1 MSREVTWITLP
12 EIAGLL
18 LLSVRRIRQL
28 ANDNVIPDSEKGKY
42 DLVGCVHG
50 YIRYQNTL
58 IQGQG
63 TLSLA
68 EERTGLTRTNRKLKN
83 LELKEKEGKLIEVD
97 IAMQKWGNVIQ
108 QAKSKILSLPSRL
121 APIVV
126 DCKSISEIKSEAESI
141 CHEILFELASPELGK
156 PENKTKEVVTKKD
169 MKRKIKKVKKKV
181 KTKKRKEKKK

>member
-156 PENKTKEVVTKKD
+156 PESKIKKEVIIKKD
-169 MKRKIKKVKKKV
+169 MKREVKKIKIKKKARKKKG
-181 KTKKRKEKKK
+181 K